1 MSVSPVASSAKI
13 QSALDN
19 LGIPQG
25 FIAYDTV
32 PLLQQLVVAAGNS
45 SDGDVTVTNPVTVS
59 SITNPIEVNSASNIT
74 TKFRDAFENYTPG
87 TNWNQSLAS
96 GDLVYVDGNAAAASY
111 LVVSKSPLVA
121 DTQTTIESIP
131 QFAMPIETGIGAS
144 MSQRTLGQEFS
155 IEVVDTGSPIPVP
168 ADIPIVSLY
177 QTGTTLTID
186 TTVPHLLSPGRAIG
200 IANAFDTRVSYP
212 SLVVATVTSPTQFTV
227 TAGPGGTIP
236 STQSYLGIVAAAT
249 TAALPANAYAN
260 GASGVGATLTAS
272 ANGAFPAQDGVALSV
287 GSRLLVKNEVTTAN
301 NGVYVLTTAGSV
313 STPWVLTRAIDFDTA
328 AEMTVVSGV
337 PNAVAVHV
345 TAGTAQALRKYILA
359 ASVATVGTSAV
370 TFTDVGATGI
380 FALSPV
386 IFSRSR
392 LGQAQNGISQ
402 IFENATATNA
412 SLYIRSESGDALPSG
427 TVAGNQSATIG
438 TTASIQIA
446 GSVPYTYS
454 FTPTNEFRMVVQSDR
469 TQWSDSAVD
478 AVAQST
484 NRLVRTQVCP
494 DPTASYELRIRANNN
509 RSLTVPGAQIIT
521 AVKSGTTTATV
532 TTATAHG
539 LTVGD
544 LIVAYGTRDQTNFA
558 NLTTAAAVASVVDA
572 TTFTVVWGAAVTATT
587 RGGFISKILGQNA
600 LPGAITQV
608 VSTATLST
616 LADGT
621 RQLTLVGSGTWAG
634 AVIGDL
640 VELIGVR
647 ADAVGSALLG
657 VDGPWKVANLATTTL
672 VLVLP
677 FSGQRSLPADF
688 AVTNAGGGLVR
699 RTDLRLSYVRIFD
712 YDRLRVEMLARPTGD
727 IAAAAPVA
735 VQNTPAVT
743 ISSGTVTTVSTVSAI
758 TGGGAAEDAAAGANP
773 LVVGGVVRTAMAPT
787 TLVAGDAARITM
799 TAGAATVTHPYSI
812 PEVSWQ
818 TPAPIGGIANT
829 TTSFQIKEA
838 AGASLCNYVTSI
850 DLLSETL
857 TNATDLRIRE
867 PDLTCSSQTIASNT
881 LTVSTTHNLRIGD
894 AVVFTASTVTGIS
907 TGVTYFVLTTPATTT
922 ITLSATRGGSTLAI
936 SGTGV
941 TATFQKVLWQT
952 RIPTTGRPAGQIVF
966 PAPLRGSVNTNLL
979 VQTATA
985 SGAGAVFLSAQGFAA
1000 Q

>member
-1 MSVSPVASSAKI
+1 MSFSNIASPDKI

-32 PLLQQLVVAAGNS
+32 PLLRQLVVAAGNS
-45 SDGDVTVTNPVTVS
+45 SDGDVNV
-59 SITNPIEVNSASNIT
+59 ESATNIT

-111 LVVSKSPLVA
+111 LVVSKNPLVA
-121 DTQTTIESIP
+121 DAQTTIESTA

-168 ADIPIVSLY
+168 GDIPIVSLY

-186 TTVPHLLSPGRAIG
+186 TTVPHLLSPGRAVG
-200 IANAFDTRVSYP
+200 ISGSFDGRVAYP
-212 SLVVATVTSPTQFTV
+212 SLIVATVPSPTQFTV

-313 STPWVLTRAIDFDTA
+313 STPWVLTRAVDFDTA

-427 TVAGNQSATIG
+427 TIAGNQSATIG

-494 DPTASYELRIRANNN
+494 DPSDTYKLRIRANNN

-647 ADAVGSALLG
+647 ADVVGSASLG

-743 ISSGTVTTVSTVSAI
+743 ISSGTVTTVSAI

-850 DLLSETL
+850 DLLSEAL

>member
-32 PLLQQLVVAAGNS
+32 PLLQQLVVASGNS
-45 SDGDVTVTNPVTVS
+45 SDGDVNV
-59 SITNPIEVNSASNIT
+59 ESATNIT

-111 LVVSKSPLVA
+111 LVVSKNPLVA
-121 DTQTTIESIP
+121 DTQTTIESTA

-186 TTVPHLLSPGRAIG
+186 TTVPHLLSPGRAVG
-200 IANAFDTRVSYP
+200 ISGSFDGRVAYP

-272 ANGAFPAQDGVALSV
+272 ANGAFPAQDGVTLSV
-287 GSRLLVKNEVTTAN
+287 GSRLLVKNEVATAN

-313 STPWVLTRAIDFDTA
+313 STPWVLTRAVDFDTA

-345 TAGTAQALRKYILA
+345 TAGTTQALRKYILA

-544 LIVAYGTRDQTNFA
+544 LIVAYGTRDQTNFT

-616 LADGT
+616 LSDGT

-647 ADAVGSALLG
+647 ADAVGSASLG

-743 ISSGTVTTVSTVSAI
+743 ISSGTVTTVTTL
-758 TGGGAAEDAAAGANP
+758 TGSGVAEDAATTANP

-850 DLLSETL
+850 DLLSEAL

-907 TGVTYFVLTTPATTT
+907 TNVTYFVLTTPAATT

>member
-32 PLLQQLVVAAGNS
+32 PLLQQLVVASGNS
-45 SDGDVTVTNPVTVS
+45 SDGDVNV
-59 SITNPIEVNSASNIT
+59 ESATNIT

-111 LVVSKSPLVA
+111 LVVSKNPLVA
-121 DTQTTIESIP
+121 DTQTTIESTA

-186 TTVPHLLSPGRAIG
+186 TTVPHLLSPGRAVG
-200 IANAFDTRVSYP
+200 ISGSFDGRVAYP
-212 SLVVATVTSPTQFTV
+212 SLVVATITSPTQFTV

-272 ANGAFPAQDGVALSV
+272 ANGVFPAQDGVTLSV
-287 GSRLLVKNEVTTAN
+287 GGRLLVKNEATTAN

-313 STPWVLTRAIDFDTA
+313 STPWVLTRAVDFDTA

-494 DPTASYELRIRANNN
+494 DPTSAYELRIRANNN

-647 ADAVGSALLG
+647 ADAVGSASLG

-743 ISSGTVTTVSTVSAI
+743 ISSGTVTTVSAI
-758 TGGGAAEDAAAGANP
+758 TGGGVAEDAAAGANP

-850 DLLSETL
+850 DLLSEAL

>member
-32 PLLQQLVVAAGNS
+32 PLLQQLVVASGNS
-45 SDGDVTVTNPVTVS
+45 SDGDVNV
-59 SITNPIEVNSASNIT
+59 ESATNIT

-111 LVVSKSPLVA
+111 LVVSKNPLVA
-121 DTQTTIESIP
+121 DTQTTIESTA

-186 TTVPHLLSPGRAIG
+186 TTVPHLLSPGRAVG
-200 IANAFDTRVSYP
+200 ISGSFDGRVAYP

-272 ANGAFPAQDGVALSV
+272 ANGAFPAQDGVTLSV
-287 GSRLLVKNEVTTAN
+287 GSRLLVKNEVATAN

-313 STPWVLTRAIDFDTA
+313 STPWVLTRAVDFDTA

-345 TAGTAQALRKYILA
+345 TAGTTQALRKYILA

-494 DPTASYELRIRANNN
+494 DPTSAYELRIRANNN

-572 TTFTVVWGAAVTATT
+572 TTFTVVWGAVAVTATT

-616 LADGT
+616 LSDGT

-647 ADAVGSALLG
+647 ADAVGSASLG

-743 ISSGTVTTVSTVSAI
+743 ISSGTVTTVTTL
-758 TGGGAAEDAAAGANP
+758 TGSGVAEDSATTANP

>member
-32 PLLQQLVVAAGNS
+32 PLLQQLVVASGNS
-45 SDGDVTVTNPVTVS
+45 SDGDVNV
-59 SITNPIEVNSASNIT
+59 ESATNIT

-111 LVVSKSPLVA
+111 LVVSKNPLVA
-121 DTQTTIESIP
+121 DTQTTIESTA

-186 TTVPHLLSPGRAIG
+186 TTVPHLLSPGRAVG
-200 IANAFDTRVSYP
+200 ISGSFDGRVAYP

-287 GSRLLVKNEVTTAN
+287 GSRLLVKNEVATAN

-313 STPWVLTRAIDFDTA
+313 STPWVLTRAVDFDTA

-345 TAGTAQALRKYILA
+345 TAGTTQALRKYILA

-544 LIVAYGTRDQTNFA
+544 LIVAYGTRDQTNFT

-616 LADGT
+616 LSDGT
-621 RQLTLVGSGTWAG
+621 RQLTLVGSGNWAG

-647 ADAVGSALLG
+647 ADAVGSASLG

-743 ISSGTVTTVSTVSAI
+743 ISSGTVTTVTTL
-758 TGGGAAEDAAAGANP
+758 TGSGVAEDAATTANP

-850 DLLSETL
+850 DLLSEAL

-907 TGVTYFVLTTPATTT
+907 TNVTYFVLTTPAATT

>member
-1 MSVSPVASSAKI
+1 MSFSNIASPAKI

-32 PLLQQLVVAAGNS
+32 PLLRQLVVAAGNS
-45 SDGDVTVTNPVTVS
+45 SDGDVNV
-59 SITNPIEVNSASNIT
+59 ESATNIT

-111 LVVSKSPLVA
+111 LVVSKNPLVA
-121 DTQTTIESIP
+121 DTQTTIESTV

-186 TTVPHLLSPGRAIG
+186 TTVPHLLSPGRAVG
-200 IANAFDTRVSYP
+200 ISGSFDGRVAYP

-313 STPWVLTRAIDFDTA
+313 STPWVLTRAVDFDTA

-345 TAGTAQALRKYILA
+345 TAGTAQALRKYILS

-494 DPTASYELRIRANNN
+494 DPSDTYKLRIRANNN

-521 AVKSGTTTATV
+521 AVKSGATTATV

-647 ADAVGSALLG
+647 ADAVGSASLG

-735 VQNTPAVT
+735 VQNTPGVT
-743 ISSGTVTTVSTVSAI
+743 ISSGTVTTVSAI

-850 DLLSETL
+850 DLLSEAL